1 MKYRPLTDILDQL
14 GGSSTTIKSMSTK
27 LSKGALSAVMAL
39 GCLSVMMHRHS
50 DREEER
56 GRRVVQEIL
65 GGELP
70 EALLASMNDNPAAV
84 TSDDLLLSAPFPVSQ
99 SGADAFMAFRAKC
112 LVISRTRGAL
122 DLLDLMV
129 AELKAQD
136 SALKDELDKEDGESD
151 EHAKGYSLLPSYR
164 RKTKKTKAEGEGKGQ
179 GEEKATP
186 IVSHDELR
194 SRGVELL
201 LDSLICGEGSAR
213 HLVDETKLAKAM
225 GEGFASERL
234 SFLRRQLGEFEDVES
249 STKRIIIRECFG
261 KMMLEEGAHNAG
273 FNIAII
279 SSAVL
284 TTFLSLGIDAPA
296 LMQRTTEVTKRVI
309 RPLIGYALG
318 FGLLFQIESMREGTT
333 DDPEEIAA
341 LQAEA
346 DERGLDSRMELM
358 ESFSVD
364 FEESYSYHLAP
375 DPSLL
380 LSIAIDAGDSKYG
393 LGPNTR
399 KRLEL
404 LMVILSICNIEADK
418 KTIEKVDNDLKQ
430 ELSLI
435 TSLGSSSVSE
445 KVEKLHADLV
455 EIPLTAE
462 S

>member
-1 MKYRPLTDILDQL
+1 
-14 GGSSTTIKSMSTK
+14 
-27 LSKGALSAVMAL
+27 
-39 GCLSVMMHRHS
+39 
-50 DREEER
+50 
-56 GRRVVQEIL
+56 
-65 GGELP
+65 
-70 EALLASMNDNPAAV
+70 
-84 TSDDLLLSAPFPVSQ
+84 
-99 SGADAFMAFRAKC
+99 
-112 LVISRTRGAL
+112 
-122 DLLDLMV
+122 
-129 AELKAQD
+129 
-136 SALKDELDKEDGESD
+136 
-151 EHAKGYSLLPSYR
+151 
-164 RKTKKTKAEGEGKGQ
+164 
-179 GEEKATP
+179 
-186 IVSHDELR
+186 
-194 SRGVELL
+194 
-201 LDSLICGEGSAR
+201 
-213 HLVDETKLAKAM
+213 
-225 GEGFASERL
+225 
-234 SFLRRQLGEFEDVES
+234 LGEFEDVES
-249 STKRIIIRECFG
+249 STKRIITRERFG

-404 LMVILSICNIEADK
+404 LMAILSICNIEADK

-445 KVEKLHADLV
+445 KVERLHADLV
-455 EIPLTAE
+455 ESSFDSRKLITGEASTFWVKSFGMSTYEVMWARFRQALAANFSLSISERDVKRIQFLLSDPRGMVTLDGFRSFTGGASGGSMVKAVKSVSGGSMNKVMKNLSGSNQLPDGLGDLVVPPRGSTGSPGKQATSSRPSSPASLNLAAAIGSESGEADADTRSTSPSSSSSPSPSQKRLGKLRAGRGTA
-462 S
+462 SA